1 MGNANGKEDDATA
14 AASGV
19 TSSSARS
26 NGGDPSA
33 RSRHRRPSSDSMSS
47 SPPGSPARSP
57 SPFLFAPQPTLLF
70 HVTSY
75 NICSP
80 MRHLFH
86 CLGIT
91 CVPNGCISCRMVPVA
106 PLQRANAPP
115 SPNNIQWNQSQ
126 RVFDNPPEQG
136 IPTIITW
143 NQGGND
149 VAVEGSWDNWRS
161 RKKLQKSGK
170 DHSILFVLPSGIYH
184 YKVIVDGESKYIP
197 DLPFVSNEIGN
208 VCNILDVH
216 NFVPENPESIV
227 EFEAPPSPD
236 HSYGQTL
243 PAAEDYAKEPLAVP
257 PQLHLTLLG
266 TTEETAVATKPQ
278 HVVLNHVFIE
288 QGWTPQSIVALG
300 LTHRFES
307 KYITVV
313 LYKPLTR

>member
-1 MGNANGKEDDATA
+1 
-14 AASGV
+14 
-19 TSSSARS
+19 
-26 NGGDPSA
+26 
-33 RSRHRRPSSDSMSS
+33 MSS

-57 SPFLFAPQPTLLF
+57 SPFLFAPQ
-70 HVTSY
+70 
-75 NICSP
+75 
-80 MRHLFH
+80 
-86 CLGIT
+86 
-91 CVPNGCISCRMVPVA
+91 VPVA

-149 VAVEGSWDNWRS
+149 VTVEGSWDNWRS

-197 DLPFVSNEIGN
+197 DLPFVADEVGN

-266 TTEETAVATKPQ
+266 TTEETAIATKPQ

>member
-1 MGNANGKEDDATA
+1 MGNANGKEDDAVVDA
-14 AASGV
+14 DA

-26 NGGDPSA
+26 NGEEDPTS
-33 RSRHRRPSSDSMSS
+33 RSRQRRPCTDSMSS

-57 SPFLFAPQPTLLF
+57 SPFLFAPQ
-70 HVTSY
+70 
-75 NICSP
+75 
-80 MRHLFH
+80 
-86 CLGIT
+86 
-91 CVPNGCISCRMVPVA
+91 VPVS

-115 SPNNIQWNQSQ
+115 SPNKIQWSQSQ
-126 RVFDNPPEQG
+126 RVLDNPAEQG
-136 IPTIITW
+136 IPIIITW

-170 DHSILFVLPSGIYH
+170 DHSILFVLASGIYH
-184 YKVIVDGESKYIP
+184 YKVIVDGECKHIP
-197 DLPFVSNEIGN
+197 DLPLVSDEMGN

-216 NFVPENPESIV
+216 NFVPENPESIA
-227 EFEAPPSPD
+227 EFEAPPSPV
-236 HSYGQTL
+236 HSYGQAL
-243 PAAEDYAKEPLAVP
+243 PSAEDYTKEPLAVP

-266 TTEETAVATKPQ
+266 KTEETTNIASSSKPQ

>member
-1 MGNANGKEDDATA
+1 MGNANGKEDDAAA
-14 AASGV
+14 AASGGADV

-33 RSRHRRPSSDSMSS
+33 RSRHRRPSSDSMTS

-57 SPFLFAPQPTLLF
+57 SPFLFAPQ
-70 HVTSY
+70 
-75 NICSP
+75 
-80 MRHLFH
+80 
-86 CLGIT
+86 
-91 CVPNGCISCRMVPVA
+91 VPVA
-106 PLQRANAPP
+106 PLQRANASP

-126 RVFDNPPEQG
+126 RVFDYPTEQG

-149 VAVEGSWDNWRS
+149 VEVEGSWDNWRS

-197 DLPFVSNEIGN
+197 DLPFVSDEMGN

-227 EFEAPPSPD
+227 EFDAPPSPD

-243 PAAEDYAKEPLAVP
+243 PAAEDYAKEPLVVP

>member
-1 MGNANGKEDDATA
+1 MGNANGKEDDAVSAVVDADA
-14 AASGV
+14 A

-26 NGGDPSA
+26 NGGDASVS
-33 RSRHRRPSSDSMSS
+33 SRQRRPSTDSMSS

-57 SPFLFAPQPTLLF
+57 SPFLFSPQ
-70 HVTSY
+70 
-75 NICSP
+75 
-80 MRHLFH
+80 
-86 CLGIT
+86 
-91 CVPNGCISCRMVPVA
+91 VPVA

-115 SPNNIQWNQSQ
+115 SPNRIQWSQSQ
-126 RVFDNPPEQG
+126 RVFDHLEEPG
-136 IPTIITW
+136 IPIIITW

-161 RKKLQKSGK
+161 RKKLHKAGK
-170 DHSILFVLPSGIYH
+170 DHSILLVLPSGIYH
-184 YKVIVDGESKYIP
+184 YKVIVDGECKHIP
-197 DLPFVSNEIGN
+197 DLPFVSDEMGN

-227 EFEAPPSPD
+227 EFQAPPSPD
-236 HSYGQTL
+236 HSYGQAL
-243 PAAEDYAKEPLAVP
+243 PTAEDYTKDPLAVP

-266 TTEETAVATKPQ
+266 KSEETAVVAKKPQ

>member
-1 MGNANGKEDDATA
+1 MGNANGKQDDAVPSVDA
-14 AASGV
+14 DV

-57 SPFLFAPQPTLLF
+57 SPFLFAPQ
-70 HVTSY
+70 
-75 NICSP
+75 
-80 MRHLFH
+80 
-86 CLGIT
+86 
-91 CVPNGCISCRMVPVA
+91 VPSAPV
-106 PLQRANAPP
+106 QRANAPP
-115 SPNNIQWNQSQ
+115 SPNQIQWSQSQ
-126 RVFDNPPEQG
+126 RVFDNPAEQG

-184 YKVIVDGESKYIP
+184 YKVIVDGESKHIP
-197 DLPFVSNEIGN
+197 DLPFISDEIGN

-216 NFVPENPESIV
+216 NYVPENPESIV

-236 HSYGQTL
+236 HSYGQAL
-243 PAAEDYAKEPLAVP
+243 PTPEDYTKEPLVVP